1 MPAGFFGENKS
12 EINFLAISI
21 PKAQKIPPETHRKPR
36 LAIRSAASKLRPRFV
51 RLSTMSKTENP
62 KQLTQS
68 PTISEEAK
76 QAAALVIARFRR
88 ALDATLG
95 VPEWQNS
102 IQSAIDALDLPGQR
116 QGINFV
122 QAVLSLPLESKRDVV
137 SHIFDIRLPRLKR
150 SSVLSLNRAWG
161 FSDRPG
167 TGAELTLTQ
176 WRDLKRALELRLA
189 SRYRSY
195 KNAQI
200 ILYQNYEYIS
210 FQAAKEI
217 CRSSDRREDCEQEG
231 ALGLLQAIDR
241 IEPNK
246 PFASYA
252 FQWTKRRIRNY
263 LMKNSIPFSA
273 PVNLISKVSRSVKT
287 ESHPCLDTKNLS
299 LALNCIQQP
308 HIEFSSYMSST
319 TAIEL
324 ESEILSPIA
333 AAARTDLV
341 EILEKALAQLSPK
354 QREVIALRFGILNKE
369 AVDTLQGIARA
380 TGISRQQ
387 VTRREKRALARLEGM
402 FSPFAN
408 ELA

>member
-12 EINFLAISI
+12 EINFLTISV
-21 PKAQKIPPETHRKPR
+21 PKGQKRRPETHRKPR
-36 LAIRSAASKLRPRFV
+36 LAIRSAASKVGSRFV

-62 KQLTQS
+62 KQLTQ
-68 PTISEEAK
+68 TAK
-76 QAAALVIARFRR
+76 LVIARSRR

-102 IQSAIDALDLPGQR
+102 IQSATDAIDLLGQKK
-116 QGINFV
+116 GINFV
-122 QAVLSLPLESKRDVV
+122 QAVLSLPLEFKRDVV
-137 SHIFDIRLPRLKR
+137 SHIFNIRLPGLKR

-161 FSDRPG
+161 FSDRPR
-167 TGAELTLTQ
+167 TGAELILTQ
-176 WRDLKRALELRLA
+176 WQNLKRSLELRLA
-189 SRYRSY
+189 SRYRSF

-200 ILYQNYEYIS
+200 VLYQNYEHIS
-210 FQAAKEI
+210 VQAAKEI
-217 CRSSDRREDCEQEG
+217 FRRSDRREDCEQEG

-241 IEPNK
+241 IEPDK

-263 LMKNSIPFSA
+263 LMKNSIAVSA
-273 PVNLISKVSRSVKT
+273 PVNLISKVSRSGKT
-287 ESHPCLDTKNLS
+287 ESHPSLDTKNLT

-308 HIEFSSYMSST
+308 HIEFSSDMSST
-319 TAIEL
+319 SAIEL

-341 EILEKALAQLSPK
+341 EILEKALTQLSPK

-369 AVDTLQGIARA
+369 VVDTLQGIARA
-380 TGISRQQ
+380 TGISRQR

-402 FSPFAN
+402 FSPFVN

>member
-1 MPAGFFGENKS
+1 MSAGFFGENKS

-21 PKAQKIPPETHRKPR
+21 PKGQKRPPETHRKPR
-36 LAIRSAASKLRPRFV
+36 LAIRSATSNVRPRFV

-62 KQLTQS
+62 KQLTQTA
-68 PTISEEAK
+68 TISEEAK
-76 QAAALVIARFRR
+76 QAATLVIARFRR
-88 ALDATLG
+88 ALDTTLG

-102 IQSAIDALDLPGQR
+102 IQSATDALDLPGQR

-150 SSVLSLNRAWG
+150 SSVLSLSRAWG
-161 FSDRPG
+161 FSDRPRA
-167 TGAELTLTQ
+167 GAELTLTQ
-176 WRDLKRALELRLA
+176 WQDLKRTLELRLA

-200 ILYQNYEYIS
+200 VLYQNYEHIS
-210 FQAAKEI
+210 AQAAKEI
-217 CRSSDRREDCEQEG
+217 CCSSDRREDCEQEG

-241 IEPNK
+241 IEPDK

-263 LMKNSIPFSA
+263 LMRNSIAVSA
-273 PVNLISKVSRSVKT
+273 PVNLISKVSRSEKT
-287 ESHPCLDTKNLS
+287 ESHPSLDTKNLT

-308 HIEFSSYMSST
+308 HIEFSSDMSST
-319 TAIEL
+319 AAIEL

-341 EILEKALAQLSPK
+341 EILEKALTQLSPK

-369 AVDTLQGIARA
+369 VVDTLQGIARA

-387 VTRREKRALARLEGM
+387 VTRREKRALARLEGI
-402 FSPFAN
+402 FSPFVN